1 MAAVHAEPDTADT
14 TFDPTADERTGHPLF
29 PRSEHETGPDRRRID
44 LIQIER
50 LREDGTWETCPKTF
64 KASEL
69 RSWREIV
76 EMFGG
81 GSYRARAQCAKT
93 YQWQGTSERKEFTG
107 PSRPFVEERRA
118 APPAPAAPAPT
129 APTTP
134 AHGPAANQN
143 AQPIAP
149 PGWPAPPPGYPAV
162 PPGYPAPLPGWPPP
176 GYHEPPPWAAQ
187 LMKALER
194 VQAPPVEQ
202 SLMGLMFKAMTER
215 DALFFKVIAERQ
227 AVQAPSPAA
236 NPLEVIRELKPLLD
250 SNTAPGQFMQGIEI
264 AKSLMQQAPTAAP
277 PQEDFMTTFTGLMRQ
292 LAPGGGLPLPGMAP
306 PPAPA
311 APAPP
316 PPPPSPAAPPP
327 GAPVMQMDDLMR
339 MIVQQPHLMA
349 RFVQVYGQ
357 HAPAATPP
365 AAPAVNGPPMPAAP
379 PAWISSGA
387 ASVAPPPAPAGS
399 PAAPPEN
406 GSHEGTTLATASPRR
421 AAPPEAPSAR
431 AANGGPA
438 VPPAVVAANTAP
450 NPANDTVHRPVAP
463 RANGSEEEPAELS
476 ALLDRVLAEMQQ
488 AQAGEAKNGE
498 RPSASLVPGCETKD
512 GG

>member
-1 MAAVHAEPDTADT
+1 MAADRAESDTADT

-81 GSYRARAQCAKT
+81 GSYRARAQCGKT
-93 YQWQGTSERKEFTG
+93 YQWQGTSERKEFSG

-118 APPAPAAPAPT
+118 APPASAAAAPA
-129 APTTP
+129 ASTTP

-162 PPGYPAPLPGWPPP
+162 PPGYPAVPPGYLAPPP
-176 GYHEPPPWAAQ
+176 GYHEQPPPWAAQ
-187 LMKALER
+187 LLKALER
-194 VQAPPVEQ
+194 AQAPSVEQ

-227 AVQAPSPAA
+227 AAQAPTPAA

-264 AKSLMQQAPTAAP
+264 AKSLLTQAPGAPP
-277 PQEDFMTTFTGLMRQ
+277 PQEDFMSTFAGIMRQ
-292 LAPGGGLPLPGMAP
+292 FGGAMPLQGMPAPAAP
-306 PPAPA
+306 APAPA

-316 PPPPSPAAPPP
+316 PAPAPPAYPPPYE
-327 GAPVMQMDDLMR
+327 PVMQMDDLMR

-349 RFVQVYGQ
+349 RFLQV
-357 HAPAATPP
+357 HSHFAPAVAAPP
-365 AAPAVNGPPMPAAP
+365 AAPAPPPARPSSAAAP
-379 PAWISSGA
+379 PAWNGTPMP
-387 ASVAPPPAPAGS
+387 VAPPS
-399 PAAPPEN
+399 AA
-406 GSHEGTTLATASPRR
+406 A
-421 AAPPEAPSAR
+421 
-431 AANGGPA
+431 
-438 VPPAVVAANTAP
+438 
-450 NPANDTVHRPVAP
+450 
-463 RANGSEEEPAELS
+463 
-476 ALLDRVLAEMQQ
+476 
-488 AQAGEAKNGE
+488 
-498 RPSASLVPGCETKD
+498 
-512 GG
+512 